1 MAGKVYKMG
10 ADVDTDVILPGR
22 YLDVTDHEELGR
34 HCMEGIDPDYAK
46 KIQKGDVIFAAN
58 NFGCGSSRE
67 HAAIAIKSSG
77 ITAIVAESFAR
88 IFFRNAINNGLP
100 VIECPEAVRATDY
113 GDEVE
118 VDLTAGCINNL
129 TKGSTFHFIPQPE
142 YIQKL
147 YAAGGLLPY
156 MKNNLGEK

>member
-1 MAGKVYKMG
+1 MASKVYKMG

-22 YLDVTDHEELGR
+22 YLDVTDHEELGK

-46 KIQKGDVIFAAN
+46 KIHTGDVIFASN

-67 HAAIAIKSSG
+67 HAVIAVKYSG
-77 ITAIVAESFAR
+77 ITAVVAESFAR

-100 VIECPEAVRATDY
+100 VIECPEAVQGTDY
-113 GDEVE
+113 GDEVN
-118 VDLTAGCINNL
+118 VDLAAGCIRNL
-129 TKGSTFHFIPQPE
+129 TKGLTFQFIPQPE
-142 YIQKL
+142 YIQNL

-156 MKNNLGEK
+156 MKKNLGKK